1 MTSAAPSE
9 SPAPRRLAAEIDRVL
24 AAVSPAEYSAARDL
38 LGARSG
44 ATFVLGQGRSG
55 LVARMA
61 AMRFMHLGRAAHAVG
76 ESTAPAIGEAD
87 LLVAI
92 SSSGTT
98 PGTMAAA
105 RIAASLGAE
114 VLAVTASE
122 DSPLAELGSRT
133 LLVPAGDSEQFGNS
147 LFEQSA
153 LLLLD
158 ALVLDLSGGDEA
170 TYREMA
176 ARHTNLE

>member
-1 MTSAAPSE
+1 MTSAD

-24 AAVSPAEYSAARDL
+24 AAVSPAEYSDAREL
-38 LGARSG
+38 LGPRPG
-44 ATFVLGQGRSG
+44 ATFFLGQGRSG

-61 AMRFMHLGRAAHAVG
+61 AMRFMHLGREAHAVG

-98 PGTMAAA
+98 PGTVAAA
-105 RIAASLGAE
+105 RIAADLGAE
-114 VLAVTASE
+114 VLAVTASV

-133 LLVPAGDSEQFGNS
+133 LLVPTDDSEQFGNS

-158 ALVLDLSGGDEA
+158 ALVLDLSGGNEA